1 MANNTYSRVPARAW
15 KMLLL
20 SSVISGLAGSASAE
34 TFDIKGT
41 VQKAVALTKVT
52 DLNFGTLFTTSPD
65 TAAALAA
72 NSSTLV
78 MSPTGVV
85 TATKGTAGT
94 APPLIQMAAGTPGSY
109 TSAALPTGSSV
120 YIVFS
125 HPDNPD
131 TRIDPVSATPTTCAY
146 PTASA
151 AIAAGRF
158 VLAQGDFSG
167 FFCVDSFTSDR
178 AGLLPTIAAPSTYS
192 IGALSAL
199 TFKIGATLI
208 TQADAAAPTY
218 LEGAYTGQYIMEIAF

>member
-1 MANNTYSRVPARAW
+1 MANKTFARIPAHAW

-65 TAAALAA
+65 TTGAAAA

-78 MSPTGVV
+78 MSPTGTVV
-85 TATKGTAGT
+85 TATGGAT
-94 APPLIQMAAGTPGSY
+94 APPLVQMAAGTPGSY
-109 TSAALPTGSSV
+109 SSAALPAGSV
-120 YIVFS
+120 VWIRLA
-125 HPDNPD
+125 HPD
-131 TRIDPVSATPTTCAY
+131 DPETTLDPATANATTCAY
-146 PTASA
+146 STASA
-151 AIAAGRF
+151 AVAAGRI
-158 VLAQGDFSG
+158 VLSQGDFSG

-178 AGLLPTIAAPSTYS
+178 TGLLDDGTKFS
-192 IGALSAL
+192 IGALTAL
-199 TFKIGATLI
+199 TFKVGATLI

-218 LEGAYTGQYIMEIAF
+218 LEGAYTGQYIMEINF

>member
-1 MANNTYSRVPARAW
+1 MANKTFARIPVHAW

-65 TAAALAA
+65 TAGAAAD

-78 MSPTGVV
+78 MSPTGTV
-85 TATKGTAGT
+85 TTAQGVSLT

-109 TSAALPTGSSV
+109 TSAALPSGSTV
-120 YIVFS
+120 WIKLA
-125 HPDNPD
+125 HPDFPD
-131 TRIDPVSATPTTCAY
+131 TAVPAASAAPTTCAY
-146 PTASA
+146 PSASA
-151 AIAAGRF
+151 AVADHRI
-158 VLAQGDFSG
+158 VLSQGDFSG

-178 AGLLPTIAAPSTYS
+178 AGLLASGTKYS
-192 IGALSAL
+192 IGALTAL

-218 LEGAYTGQYIMEIAF
+218 LEGAYVGQYIMEINF

>member
-1 MANNTYSRVPARAW
+1 MANNTYAHIPARAW

-20 SSVISGLAGSASAE
+20 SSLISGLAGSASAE
-34 TFDIKGT
+34 TFDIKGS

-65 TAAALAA
+65 TAAAAAA

-85 TATKGTAGT
+85 TLAKGTAVT

-109 TSAALPTGSSV
+109 SSAALPSGS
-120 YIVFS
+120 IVWIKLA
-125 HPDNPD
+125 HPDFPD
-131 TRIDPVSATPTTCAY
+131 DIVPPASAAPTTCAY

-151 AIAAGRF
+151 AIADHRI
-158 VLAQGDFSG
+158 VLSQGDFSG

-178 AGLLPTIAAPSTYS
+178 TGLLDSATKYS
-192 IGALSAL
+192 IGALTAL

-218 LEGAYTGQYIMEIAF
+218 LEGAYTGQYIMEVNF